1 MCVITKTL
9 DFWINLLR
17 LSISLNRQ
25 IINFL
30 HTFLRYCR
38 FRILK
43 YFSNDQSYQKNLK
56 WFVASMDV
64 YPHIK
69 NKFHTSSPAIWL
81 VKNIFGNMSET
92 RILPD
97 IVSGMTS
104 QASQWF
110 SFQNISRKSKWQNK
124 IFQKKIR
131 NVIFWRK
138 YEQKRIFCKENLNIK
153 I

>member
-124 IFQKKIR
+124 IFPKNEMSYFGANMSKKE
-131 NVIFWRK
+131 FFAK
-138 YEQKRIFCKENLNIK
+138 KT
-153 I
+153 